1 MSLIHK
7 ILKEY
12 WGYDAFRPMQEDII
26 NSVLSGTDTLALL
39 PTGGGKSLC
48 FQVPALAQKGLCLVI
63 SPLIALMKDQVQN
76 LQDKGIPSLAI
87 HSGMNYSEVK
97 KALQQASNGNYKFLY
112 VSPERIETSLF
123 KEYILSLDICVI
135 AIDEAHCI
143 SQWGFDFRPAY
154 RKILNIREEL
164 PQVPIIALTASA
176 TLEVQDD
183 ICLQLKFKNPHR
195 FQQSF
200 ERPNLSYSVLMPPS
214 KETKL
219 TEIINKV
226 NGSALFYCKSRRQT
240 KQISDLLKMHGISS
254 DFYHAGLTSEERN
267 EKQENW
273 IKNETRVVVCTNAFG
288 MGIDKP
294 DVRLVVH
301 FDVPDSLENYYQEAG
316 RAGRDGK
323 KSYAVLLTTPED
335 KENLLKQL
343 DVRFPSAEQIKK
355 VYYSLM
361 DFLQIP
367 AGNGEGLSFDFD
379 ILTFSDNFKLNILDA
394 TYAIQALAKGGYLS
408 YNEVTFKPSVL
419 EFDISKSDLFSFE
432 EENPALEPLIKGLLR
447 SYEGIFDRPV
457 SIYETNL
464 CRFIKWPPGK
474 LKEGL
479 LMLHN
484 MGVVKY
490 KPQSEKPT
498 IYFLL
503 NRMYHD
509 DYYFDITAHNER
521 KKHYRDRLNMMISF
535 WEEEVK
541 CRSMLIANYFNDKSN
556 KRCGICDNCIKVKK
570 RYSTPKFIEISNQ
583 IKSLVSKAPIHVSD
597 LEKGIHRETFW
608 EVLNYLQSE
617 EVVSADKDGIVSI
630 IN

>member
-7 ILKEY
+7 ILKNY
-12 WGYDAFRPMQEDII
+12 WGYDAFRPLQEDII
-26 NSVLSGTDTLALL
+26 KSVLDGTDTLALL

-48 FQVPALAQKGLCLVI
+48 FQVPALAMEGICLVI

-76 LQDKGIPSLAI
+76 LEAKGIPALAI

-97 KALQQASNGNYKFLY
+97 KELQKASNGSYKFLY

-123 KEYILSLDICVI
+123 KEYIYSLDICLI

-154 RKILNIREEL
+154 RKILNIRKEL
-164 PQVPIIALTASA
+164 PQVPVIALTASA
-176 TLEVQDD
+176 TLAVQDD
-183 ICLQLKFKNPHR
+183 ICLQLKFKNSLK

-214 KETKL
+214 RETKL
-219 TEIINKV
+219 TDIIKKV
-226 NGSALFYCKSRRQT
+226 EGSAIVYCKSRRQT
-240 KQISDLLKMHGISS
+240 KQISDLIKMHGISS
-254 DFYHAGLTSEERN
+254 DYYHAGLTSDERN
-267 EKQENW
+267 NKQERW
-273 IKNETRVVVCTNAFG
+273 IKNEARVIVCTNAFG

-294 DVRLVVH
+294 DVRLVIH
-301 FDVPDSLENYYQEAG
+301 YDAPDSLENYYQEAG

-323 KSYAVLLTTPED
+323 KSYAVLLTTPQD
-335 KENLLKQL
+335 KENLLNQL
-343 DVRFPSAEQIKK
+343 EVRFPSAQQIKK

-361 DFLQIP
+361 DYLQIP
-367 AGNGEGLSFDFD
+367 AGNGEGLSYDFD

-408 YNEVTFKPSVL
+408 YNEVTFKSSVL
-419 EFDISKSDLFSFE
+419 EFTLSKNELFEFE
-432 EENPALEPLIKGLLR
+432 ESNPLLEPLIKGLLR

-457 SIYETNL
+457 SIYESNL
-464 CRFIKWPPGK
+464 SWFIKWPVEK
-474 LKEGL
+474 IKEGL

-484 MGVVKY
+484 TGVVNY

-498 IYFLL
+498 LYFLL

-521 KKHYRDRLNMMISF
+521 KKHYAERLNMMINF
-535 WEEEVK
+535 WEEK
-541 CRSMLIANYFNDKSN
+541 INCRSTLIANYFNDKSN
-556 KRCGICDNCIKVKK
+556 KRCGICDNCINAKK
-570 RYSTPKFIEISNQ
+570 RYSKPQFIEITNLIISQ
-583 IKSLVSKAPIHVSD
+583 LSIKSAFV
-597 LEKGIHRETFW
+597 
-608 EVLNYLQSE
+608 
-617 EVVSADKDGIVSI
+617 
-630 IN
+630 